1 MRTRYFSDEELEKYH
16 KEGRIHDDKVEYTDV
31 HEIYYTAILTTPDG
45 RHYRV
50 RYYQYKNYPDDRYFY
65 DECEELFLVPKLTL
79 EMGYSSTPRTGNPHL
94 KRYCDGRQR
103 GTARDARKHGRRTPI
118 AGLGTLE
125 VSILRK

>member
-31 HEIYYTAILTTPDG
+31 HEIYYTAILTTLDG

-65 DECEELFLVPKLTL
+65 DEYEELFLVPKLTL
-79 EMGYSSTPRTGNPHL
+79 EMGYSSTPEPETRISDDIMKTYREELVEMLETVIEGLLERDWGN
-94 KRYCDGRQR
+94 
-103 GTARDARKHGRRTPI
+103 
-118 AGLGTLE
+118 
-125 VSILRK
+125 

>member
-31 HEIYYTAILTTPDG
+31 HEIYYTAILTTPYG

-79 EMGYSSTPRTGNPHL
+79 EMGYSSTPEPETRISNDIVTV
-94 KRYCDGRQR
+94 DR
-103 GTARDARKHGRRTPI
+103 GELLEMLENTAEELLSRDWAQ
-118 AGLGTLE
+118 
-125 VSILRK
+125 

>member
-79 EMGYSSTPRTGNPHL
+79 ELGYSSIPASETRISGDIMKADRGELVDMLENTTEEL
-94 KRYCDGRQR
+94 LGRDW
-103 GTARDARKHGRRTPI
+103 G
-118 AGLGTLE
+118 
-125 VSILRK
+125 

>member
-16 KEGRIHDDKVEYTDV
+16 KEGRIHDAKVEYTDV

-50 RYYQYKNYPDDRYFY
+50 RYYQDKNYPDDRYFY

-79 EMGYSSTPRTGNPHL
+79 EMGYSSIPASETRISDNIMKADRGELVEMLENTTEELLPRDWG
-94 KRYCDGRQR
+94 Q
-103 GTARDARKHGRRTPI
+103 
-118 AGLGTLE
+118 
-125 VSILRK
+125 

>member
-31 HEIYYTAILTTPDG
+31 HEIYYMAILTTPDG

-79 EMGYSSTPRTGNPHL
+79 EMGYSSTPEPETRISNDIVTL
-94 KRYCDGRQR
+94 DR
-103 GTARDARKHGRRTPI
+103 GELLEMLENTAEELLSRDWAQ
-118 AGLGTLE
+118 
-125 VSILRK
+125 

>member
-65 DECEELFLVPKLTL
+65 DEYEELFLVPKLTL
-79 EMGYSSTPRTGNPHL
+79 EMGYSSTPEPETRISNDIVTV
-94 KRYCDGRQR
+94 DR
-103 GTARDARKHGRRTPI
+103 GELLEMLENTAEELLSRDWAQ
-118 AGLGTLE
+118 
-125 VSILRK
+125 